1 MIVHFKKRERYK
13 VQAPLTSLVDIVFL
27 LLIYFLLTT
36 NFMVDEGI
44 KIDLPQ
50 AKASAPQAHKELVV
64 YVDSD
69 SRTWIGDRQIREQD
83 LYPEV
88 KKSLEKRANKRVIVR
103 ADRSLILNR
112 AVHVMDVLKAAGAE
126 KLCLATEKTED

>member
-69 SRTWIGDRQIREQD
+69 SRTWIGERQIREQD